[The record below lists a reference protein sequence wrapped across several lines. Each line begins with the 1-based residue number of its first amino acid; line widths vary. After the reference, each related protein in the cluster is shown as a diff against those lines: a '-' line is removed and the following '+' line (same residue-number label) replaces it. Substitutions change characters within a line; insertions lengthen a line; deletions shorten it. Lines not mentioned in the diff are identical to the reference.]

1 MTYHSSSDVPVPYGR
16 VVPGPSVEGEE
27 GVRNYHGE
35 KRRWVALLF
44 LLYLFKIICKMQNA
58 KKVRRVKG
66 WRCSPP
72 TAAESVGATTTSTS
86 KGDWMNCKLAIYPD
100 WSVFLNFMAQ
110 RYIFDVKH

>member
-16 VVPGPSVEGEE
+16 VVPGPGPSVEGEE

-44 LLYLFKIICKMQNA
+44 LRIIRKMQNA

-86 KGDWMNCKLAIYPD
+86 KVDWMNSTSIRKNLH

-110 RYIFDVKH
+110 QYIFDVKH